1 MGFRPT
7 PPSLPPRSTAHKPPS
22 KDPRHTH
29 KLFDPV
35 DCARQVLSWKA
46 YKKASK
52 AKGTADPLPKQEFG
66 PGPCPRLHPRLRFV
80 QFGFIVVL

>member
-1 MGFRPT
+1 M
-7 PPSLPPRSTAHKPPS
+7 
-22 KDPRHTH
+22 H

-52 AKGTADPLPKQEFG
+52 AKGTAEPLSKQEFG
-66 PGPCPRLHPRLRFV
+66 PGPRPHPRLRFV
-80 QFGFIVVL
+80 QFGFVVVL

>member
-1 MGFRPT
+1 M
-7 PPSLPPRSTAHKPPS
+7 
-22 KDPRHTH
+22 H

-52 AKGTADPLPKQEFG
+52 AKGTEQPLCKQEFG
-66 PGPCPRLHPRLRFV
+66 PGPRPHPRLRLV
-80 QFGFIVVL
+80 QFGFIVAL